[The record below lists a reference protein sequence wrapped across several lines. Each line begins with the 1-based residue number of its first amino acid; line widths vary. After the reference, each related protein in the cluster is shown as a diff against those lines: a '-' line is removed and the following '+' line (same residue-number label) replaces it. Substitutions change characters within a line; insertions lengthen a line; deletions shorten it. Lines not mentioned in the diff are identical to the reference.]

1 MPDISIKAQENIME
15 ENKNMGQENPMTYPE
30 AFDDAVNSIFF
41 VPEPARPALM
51 AAFFNFMTFGI
62 F

>member
-1 MPDISIKAQENIME
+1 ME
-15 ENKNMGQENPMTYPE
+15 ENKNMEQEIPMTYPE